1 MTHTHLESGD
11 HAVLLI
17 HGLSGNPLEMQ
28 YLARRLQATGF
39 SVHVPH
45 MRGYGY
51 RQGAKGAKGASIGHW
66 QDWYAEVA
74 AEFDTLQRAY
84 RSVSVCGLCIGAV
97 LALKLAA
104 ERSERICALS
114 LLATTLFYDGWSIP
128 WYRFLLPLGYYTPMG
143 RHYAYE
149 ERYPFGV
156 KNARLREW
164 IAREMREKSTSIAG
178 AALLPMA
185 AIHEAA
191 KLIGNVKRIIPRITT
206 PALVM
211 HALEDDVASVRSA
224 EFVENG
230 IRSNV
235 KRSVRLA
242 DSYHMLTLDNDKQ
255 QVADETIGFFQEAI
269 TRRVDTLPH
278 AVRGG
283 NRQPAGVDAAQ
294 ALALPV
300 RY

>member
-1 MTHTHLESGD
+1 MTHTHLNGGD
-11 HAVLLI
+11 DAALLI

-45 MRGYGY
+45 MQGYGY
-51 RQGAKGAKGASIGHW
+51 RQGTTGASVGRW
-66 QDWYAEVA
+66 QDWYEELA
-74 AEFDTLQRAY
+74 AEFDALQRAY

-104 ERSERICALS
+104 ERSKHISALS

-143 RHYAYE
+143 RRYAYE
-149 ERYPFGV
+149 ERFPFGV
-156 KNARLREW
+156 KNERLREW

-178 AALLPMA
+178 AALLPIA

-191 KLIGNVKRIIPRITT
+191 KLIVNVKRVVPRIVT

-211 HALEDDVASVRSA
+211 HAIEDDVASVRSA
-224 EFVENG
+224 EFVESRIG
-230 IRSNV
+230 SSV

-255 QVADETIGFFQEAI
+255 QVADETIGFFREAI
-269 TRRVDTLPH
+269 TRRMDTLPH

-283 NRQPAGVDAAQ
+283 DVHLAGIAPFRQVA
-294 ALALPV
+294 
-300 RY
+300 